1 MAQGVTTARHS
12 PREDREHRLRTYLV
26 AMAIRTVSFP
36 LAVWALLSG
45 WTVVGVVLALAA
57 TVLPQVAVMIAN
69 AVDNRT
75 VTRDGPVSPTRA
87 LPQGGTSGPLDG
99 PDARL

>member
-1 MAQGVTTARHS
+1 M
-12 PREDREHRLRTYLV
+12 RTYLF
-26 AMAIRTVSFP
+26 AMAVRTVSFP

-45 WTVVGVVLALAA
+45 WTVVGILLALAA

-75 VTRDGPVSPTRA
+75 SPRDGPVSPTRA
-87 LPQGGTSGPLDG
+87 LPQGGPLRPTDG